1 MKNLREK
8 IDEVSLD
15 RPIYV
20 RGYTRSKFVPPY
32 NYITLINYLKIFKR
46 FLKSL
51 ASISFN
57 NKRMEYY

>member
-20 RGYTRSKFVPPY
+20 RSYTRSKFVPPY

-46 FLKSL
+46 FFIWLMD
-51 ASISFN
+51 N
-57 NKRMEYY
+57 NYTKAIKIT